1 MEVVDKQK
9 CPFCLKKTLTLTE
22 DQMDIPFFG
31 KTYIF
36 SMTCSNCKYHKSD
49 IEAEETKDPVRY
61 TLEID
66 NAKDMNIRIVKG
78 SEATVSIPNLKMT
91 MESGPSSDGF
101 VTNVE
106 GILQRFKRVIE
117 SERDNTDEEDVR
129 KEAKN
134 LLKKLWKVELGE
146 QKVKLIIEDPTGN
159 SAIISEKVKVEKLK
173 K

>member
-66 NAKDMNIRIVKG
+66 NAKDMNIRVVKG

-106 GILQRFKRVIE
+106 GMLQRFKKIIE